1 MISIDNRDPRPLYE
15 QVVDGFR
22 KLIVAGVLGP
32 DEKLP
37 SVRSL
42 ATQLAINPNTIQRAY
57 NELERD
63 GYIYSVPGK
72 GSFASGN
79 AGEDEKR
86 RTGLLEQF
94 KALAAELRFLGA
106 DEEELIS
113 LVRGAY
119 RTGQKEE
126 EHD

>member
-22 KLIVAGVLGP
+22 KLIVAGALAP

-57 NELERD
+57 RELESL
-63 GYIYSVPGK
+63 GYVYSSAGR
-72 GSFASGN
+72 GSFVAPSV
-79 AGEDEKR
+79 ETHKLHLEELLDRFDEVV
-86 RTGLLEQF
+86 
-94 KALAAELRFLGA
+94 AELDAAGYSRQ
-106 DEEELIS
+106 ELIRR
-113 LVRGAY
+113 L
-119 RTGQKEE
+119 EE
-126 EHD
+126 GDAR